1 MRRLEAIGGKAGLC
15 GLFTFKTLKMK
26 QKKNIE
32 PTTIEIHGN
41 NGGNYVKV
49 SKIADGDN
57 RIFLEIGDC
66 CVVTFRGVLTAEML
80 SNFLTNVSLNANKP
94 LIEVIKENMSWG
106 KDTNAKFCI
115 GAKTMSLS
123 DTI

>member
-1 MRRLEAIGGKAGLC
+1 MRGYADY
-15 GLFTFKTLKMK
+15 FTIKTFKMK

>member
-1 MRRLEAIGGKAGLC
+1 
-15 GLFTFKTLKMK
+15 MK

-49 SKIADGDN
+49 AKVADGDN

-94 LIEVIKENMSWG
+94 LIEVIKENMSWE
-106 KDTNAKFCI
+106 KTVNEAFCV
-115 GAKTMSLS
+115 GAKTMSWS